1 MVADGTHAGI
11 FAADRL
17 QQQGAGSPPNSPS
30 PRDNDT
36 ATAPAIGEACGAPP
50 PTTPATSADSVS
62 HSAADIQ
69 ATRSGGSRPYNDDAL
84 TVETA
89 NFITG
94 YMAHLTPTEQPPH
107 QQQLSS
113 ASELLKSMGDSLL
126 EQHRAA
132 ISGMVSRVEAQTDP
146 EELRGSALGVAR
158 EMFSDGHM
166 NWGRV
171 VALVVFCALLVKR
184 LKASGRLSDAE
195 ARAVADE
202 VAAFLVSSR
211 KAWFVQQGGWN
222 GFVRE
227 FERETPDS
235 ALKNTLMAVAGF
247 GAMTALAALG
257 VRKIL
262 SGFC

>member
-17 QQQGAGSPPNSPS
+17 QQQQQGAGSPPNSPS

-36 ATAPAIGEACGAPP
+36 ATAPAIDEACGAPP

-62 HSAADIQ
+62 HSAAAIQ
-69 ATRSGGSRPYNDDAL
+69 ATRSGGARRFDVDRLA
-84 TVETA
+84 VETA
-89 NFITG
+89 DFISD

-107 QQQLSS
+107 HQQQQQQLSA
-113 ASELLKSMGDSLL
+113 ASKLLKSMGDSLL

-132 ISGMVSRVEAQTDP
+132 ISGMVSRVEAQTDS

-211 KAWFVQQGGWN
+211 RAWFVQQGGW
-222 GFVRE
+222 V
-227 FERETPDS
+227 S
-235 ALKNTLMAVAGF
+235 H
-247 GAMTALAALG
+247 ALG
-257 VRKIL
+257 RDTTRSAVEMCDLVVIDW
-262 SGFC
+262 

>member
-17 QQQGAGSPPNSPS
+17 QQQQGAGSPPNSPS

-36 ATAPAIGEACGAPP
+36 ATAPAIDEACGAPP

-62 HSAADIQ
+62 HSAAAIQ
-69 ATRSGGSRPYNDDAL
+69 ATRSGGARRFDDDEL
-84 TVETA
+84 TVKTA
-89 NFITG
+89 DFISA
-94 YMAHLTPTEQPPH
+94 YMAHLTPTEQPQ
-107 QQQLSS
+107 QQQLSA
-113 ASELLKSMGDSLL
+113 ASKLLKSMGDSLL

-132 ISGMVSRVEAQTDP
+132 ISGMVSRVEAQTDS

-211 KAWFVQQGGWN
+211 RAWFVQQGGWD

-235 ALKNTLMAVAGF
+235 MLKNTLMAVAGF